1 MLVSVVPIGNSKGIR
16 LPKTIIEQLNV
27 SDKLDLEVENQQ
39 IILKPVHSI
48 TREGWIQ
55 SFQQMHQDKNDNLL
69 MGDVVENE
77 AFEWE
82 W

>member
-1 MLVSVVPIGNSKGIR
+1 MLISVVPIGNSKGIR
-16 LPKTIIEQLNV
+16 LPKAIIEQLNG
-27 SDKLDLEVENQQ
+27 SDKLDLEVENQH
-39 IILKPVHSI
+39 IILKPVQSK

-55 SFQQMHQDKNDNLL
+55 SFQQMHQAKNDMLL
-69 MGDVVENE
+69 MGDVIENE